1 MHETN
6 TFSSKPTEV
15 ADFQLPGCWC
25 APAASLRLWLA
36 SETAAGSAADLLHD
50 ICTVGCHHS
59 CSCAAHAAAARRF
72 EGQEAIHAASKGKA
86 SEIGGFIHE
95 CEARGIELAL
105 TLKTEAAPMGRARA
119 RVAIVATLPWGVVY

>member
-1 MHETN
+1 M
-6 TFSSKPTEV
+6 
-15 ADFQLPGCWC
+15 LLCC
-25 APAASLRLWLA
+25 ACR
-36 SETAAGSAADLLHD
+36 G
-50 ICTVGCHHS
+50 
-59 CSCAAHAAAARRF
+59 RRF

-119 RVAIVATLPWGVVY
+119 RVAIVATLPWGVVYY